1 MRPGTDPPSLKPMT
15 EIVLIANAGDGTIST
30 LRLHRGDR
38 PRLEVLATTEG
49 LEGCGTFAV
58 DRERDLVYAAYKG
71 DQAGIATL
79 SLDRETGQL
88 TERSRTTVEAS
99 LTYLELSHEGTLL
112 LGASYGGGVGL
123 VWPVQD
129 GTLGAPTART
139 ENANLHCV
147 IAHAGRAWFVSLG
160 DDLVSQHALSAEG
173 ELSPLDPPTVPMP
186 DGSGPRHL
194 ILDGDS
200 SDAYLVTEYSG
211 ELFRL
216 TVNGDGT
223 LQPHEAVSFVDP
235 SQGLSHSRMDAD
247 PLEEHLI
254 WGADVG
260 VAGGTVLASER
271 TSSLMTSVPVQDGR
285 LGDPVAFTPVPT
297 QPRGF
302 RVSDDGR
309 YVVSV
314 GERATEAV
322 LLEVGQGGTLSRVD
336 VAGIGNGANWVRFV

>member
-1 MRPGTDPPSLKPMT
+1 MT

-30 LRLHRGDR
+30 LRLQRGDE
-38 PRLEVLATTEG
+38 PWLEVLATTGG

-71 DQAGIATL
+71 EQAGVATL
-79 SLDRETGQL
+79 RLDRETGEL
-88 TERSRTTVEAS
+88 AELSRATVEDS
-99 LTYLELSHEGTLL
+99 MTYLELAHGGTVL
-112 LGASYGGGVGL
+112 LGASYGGGLGL

-129 GTLGAPTART
+129 GVLGEPTART

-147 IAHAGRAWFVSLG
+147 IARDGYAWFVSLG
-160 DDLVSQHALSAEG
+160 DDVVSQHALSADG
-173 ELSPLDPPTVPMP
+173 SLRPLEPATLPMP

-194 ILDGDS
+194 VLDGDS
-200 SDAYLVTEYSG
+200 DNAYLVTEFSG

-216 TVNGDGT
+216 TVRDDGG
-223 LQPHEAVSFVDP
+223 LEAHEAVSFVDP
-235 SQGLSHSRMDAD
+235 DQGLSHSRMDAD

-260 VAGGTVLASER
+260 VAGDIVLASER
-271 TSSLMTSVPVQDGR
+271 TSSLLTAVPRRDGR
-285 LGDPVAFTPVPT
+285 LGEPASFTPVPT

-322 LLEVGQGGTLSRVD
+322 LLEVGQDATLTQVD